1 MGSKWLVMCPLSIT
15 YFSPM
20 IVLYLEESIYEAK
33 SAITFNGST
42 SEEEKLAI
50 ASNAYQIQKKT
61 NVTENITRITTLEEQ
76 NQLQKTFDITKRI
89 KHKQRSYSFWI

>member
-1 MGSKWLVMCPLSIT
+1 MKELCIYGIKVSIT

-50 ASNAYQIQKKT
+50 ASNAY
-61 NVTENITRITTLEEQ
+61 
-76 NQLQKTFDITKRI
+76 
-89 KHKQRSYSFWI
+89 